1 MMMIKRLVKLGFG
14 MAGIMLMLPAIRL
27 HAQPASPI
35 AAIPAYQPQPIAGG
49 VIRSWGHVFL
59 KKVMTSW
66 ELSFQKYHPGITFSD
81 NLVSSAAATGALFTN
96 TADLGILGREIRPM
110 EVAGY
115 NRVMKQRPFPLEVM
129 TGSYAN
135 ADKSVAL
142 GIFVQKDNP
151 LTHITFAQ
159 LDAIF
164 GSEHRRGEKTNI
176 RTWGQL
182 GLTGLWANRTI
193 DVYMGELD
201 AAPAFYFSQQV
212 MLGSMLWNEHLQHF
226 DDLNRPDG
234 TVYEAQQHIV
244 DALAQDSAGIA
255 LSGAGS
261 RNAGVKLIPV
271 AAGDGGPYIDAT
283 PETVEARTYPLARSV
298 WIYTNQGPGHPL
310 DPRVREF
317 LRFIF
322 SREGQELVRREGEYL
337 PLTPELA
344 AAQLKKLESQSIP
357 PVLETRVP

>member
-1 MMMIKRLVKLGFG
+1 MNKRLVQFALCVV
-14 MAGIMLMLPAIRL
+14 AIALPAVHI
-27 HAQPASPI
+27 HAQQPML
-35 AAIPAYQPQPIAGG
+35 AALPAYQPQPISAG

-59 KKVMTSW
+59 KKVMAGW
-66 ELSFQKYHPGITFSD
+66 EAGFQKYHPDVTFSD

-115 NRVMKQRPFPLEVM
+115 TRVMKQKPFPLEVM

-151 LTHITFAQ
+151 LTQITFAQ

-164 GSEHRRGEKTNI
+164 GAEHRRNETSNI

-182 GLTGLWANRTI
+182 GLTGPWANRTI
-193 DVYMGELD
+193 NVYAGELD

-226 DDLNRPDG
+226 DDINRPDG
-234 TVYEAQQHIV
+234 TVYVAQQQIV
-244 DALAQDSAGIA
+244 DALAQDPAGIA
-255 LSGAGS
+255 VSGAGS
-261 RNAGVKLIPV
+261 RNPGVKLIPV
-271 AAGDGGPYIDAT
+271 AVNDGSPFIAAT

-322 SREGQELVRREGEYL
+322 SREGQELVRQEGEYL
-337 PLTPELA
+337 PLTPELV
-344 AAQLKKLESQSIP
+344 AAQLKKLEQ
-357 PVLETRVP
+357 

>member
-1 MMMIKRLVKLGFG
+1 MHKLPLKL
-14 MAGIMLMLPAIRL
+14 ASGITVMTLCLPAIRL
-27 HAQPASPI
+27 NAQQASPTD
-35 AAIPAYQPQPIAGG
+35 AISPYQPQTIPAG

-59 KKVMTSW
+59 KKIMANW
-66 ELSFQKYHPGITFSD
+66 EQSFQRYHPDVTFSD
-81 NLVSSAAATGALFTN
+81 NLVSSAAAAGALFTN

-115 NRVMKQRPFPLEVM
+115 SRVMKQKPFPLEVM

-151 LTHITFAQ
+151 LTHITFRQ

-164 GSEHRRGEKTNI
+164 GSEHLRGEKTNI

-182 GLTGLWANRTI
+182 GLTGPWANRAI
-193 DVYMGELD
+193 NVYMGELD

-212 MLGSMLWNEHLQHF
+212 MHGSMLWNERLHHF
-226 DDLNRPDG
+226 DDINRADG

-244 DALAQDSAGIA
+244 DALAEDAAGIA
-255 LSGAGS
+255 VSGAGC

-271 AAGDGGPYIDAT
+271 AINDDGPYIDAT
-283 PETVEARTYPLARSV
+283 LETVQTRAYPFARSV

-317 LRFIF
+317 LRFIL
-322 SREGQELVRREGEYL
+322 SREGQELVRQEGEYL

-344 AAQLKKLESQSIP
+344 AAQLEKLE
-357 PVLETRVP
+357 

>member
-1 MMMIKRLVKLGFG
+1 MRMWLLKFVFA
-14 MAGIMLMLPAIRL
+14 AGIGLCLPAICT
-27 HAQPASPI
+27 HAQQISAI
-35 AAIPAYQPQPIAGG
+35 AAIPAYQPQPVEGG

-59 KKVMTSW
+59 KKIMTSW
-66 ELSFQKYHPGITFSD
+66 ESSFQKYHPDITFSD

-115 NRVMKQRPFPLEVM
+115 NRVMKQKPFPLEVM

-142 GIFVQKDNP
+142 GVFVQKDNP
-151 LTHITFAQ
+151 LTSITFAQ

-164 GSEHRRGEKTNI
+164 GCEHRRGEKTNI

-182 GLTGLWANRTI
+182 GLIGLWADRTI
-193 DVYMGELD
+193 NVYMGELD
-201 AAPAFYFSQQV
+201 AAPAFYFSQRV

-234 TVYEAQQHIV
+234 TVYEAQQQIV
-244 DALAQDSAGIA
+244 DALAKDSAGIA
-255 LSGAGS
+255 ISGAGS
-261 RNAGVKLIPV
+261 RNPGVKLIPV
-271 AAGDGGPYIDAT
+271 SISDAGPYIAAT
-283 PETVEARTYPLARSV
+283 PETVEARIYPFARSV

-310 DPRVREF
+310 DPRAREF

-322 SREGQELVRREGEYL
+322 SREGQELVRQEGEYL

-344 AAQLKKLESQSIP
+344 AAQLKRLEQ
-357 PVLETRVP
+357 

>member
-1 MMMIKRLVKLGFG
+1 
-14 MAGIMLMLPAIRL
+14 MAFCLSSMCL
-27 HAQPASPI
+27 HAQQTSAL
-35 AAIPAYQPQPIAGG
+35 AAIPAYEPGDVPPG

-59 KKVMTSW
+59 KKIMASW
-66 ELSFQKYHPGITFSD
+66 EQSFQKYHTDITFSD

-96 TADLGILGREIRPM
+96 TADLGIVGREIRPM

-115 NRVMKQRPFPLEVM
+115 SRVMKQKPFPLEVM

-151 LTHITFAQ
+151 LARISFAQ
-159 LDAIF
+159 LDAIL
-164 GSEHRRGEKTNI
+164 GSEHLRGRRSNI

-182 GLTGLWANRTI
+182 GLTGPWANRLI
-193 DVYMGELD
+193 NVYTGELD
-201 AAPAFYFSQQV
+201 AAPAFFLSQQV
-212 MLGSMLWNEHLQHF
+212 MRGSMLWNEHLKHF

-234 TVYEAQQHIV
+234 SVYEAQQQIV
-244 DALAQDSAGIA
+244 DALAQDPAGIA
-255 LSGAGS
+255 VSGAGC
-261 RNAGVKLIPV
+261 RNPGVKLIAV
-271 AAGDGGPYIDAT
+271 AVNDDGPYINAN
-283 PETVEARTYPLARSV
+283 PETVQARTYPLARSV

-322 SREGQELVRREGEYL
+322 SRQGQELVGEEGEYL
-337 PLTPELA
+337 PLTPALA
-344 AAQLKKLESQSIP
+344 AAQLKKLE
-357 PVLETRVP
+357 

>member
-1 MMMIKRLVKLGFG
+1 MRNLLLKLTLAAVG
-14 MAGIMLMLPAIRL
+14 MVTYFPSIYLR
-27 HAQPASPI
+27 AQQTSALS
-35 AAIPAYQPQPIAGG
+35 AIPAYEPRNVPPG

-59 KKVMTSW
+59 KQIMAKW
-66 ELSFQKYHPGITFSD
+66 EQGFQNYHRDITFSD
-81 NLVSSAAATGALFTN
+81 NLVSSAAAIGALFTN
-96 TADLGILGREIRPM
+96 TADLGILGREIRPI

-115 NRVMKQRPFPLEVM
+115 NRVMKHKPFPLEVM

-142 GIFVQKDNP
+142 GIFVEKANP
-151 LTHITFAQ
+151 LNRITFAQ

-164 GSEHRRGEKTNI
+164 GSEHLRGERINI

-182 GLTGLWANRTI
+182 GLTGHWANRTI
-193 DVYMGELD
+193 NVYTGELD

-212 MLGSMLWNEHLQHF
+212 MRGSELWNEHLQHF
-226 DDLNRPDG
+226 DDIHRPDG

-244 DALAQDSAGIA
+244 DALAQDPAGIA
-255 LSGAGS
+255 VSGAGC
-261 RNAGVKLIPV
+261 RNPGVKLIPV
-271 AAGDGGPYIDAT
+271 AVNDDGPYINAT
-283 PETVEARTYPLARSV
+283 PEAVEARTYPLARSV
-298 WIYTNQGPGHPL
+298 WIYTNEGPGHPL

-322 SREGQELVRREGEYL
+322 SREGQELVREENEYL

-344 AAQLKKLESQSIP
+344 AVQLKKLE
-357 PVLETRVP
+357 

>member
-1 MMMIKRLVKLGFG
+1 MRNILLNLTFT
-14 MAGIMLMLPAIRL
+14 AGVIALCLPTTRL
-27 HAQPASPI
+27 HAQQTSSLAG
-35 AAIPAYQPQPIAGG
+35 IPSYDPQPIPPG

-59 KKVMTSW
+59 KNIMGSW
-66 ELSFQKYHPGITFSD
+66 EQSFKKYHPDITFSD

-115 NRVMKQRPFPLEVM
+115 NRVMKRKPFPLEVM

-151 LTHITFAQ
+151 LTQITFRQ

-164 GSEHRRGEKTNI
+164 GSEHLRGEKVNI
-176 RTWGQL
+176 RNWGQL
-182 GLTGLWANRTI
+182 GLVGPWANRTI
-193 DVYMGELD
+193 NVYMGELD
-201 AAPAFYFSQQV
+201 AAPAFYFSQRV
-212 MLGSMLWNEHLQHF
+212 MRGSMLWNEHMQHF
-226 DDLNRPDG
+226 DDINRSDG
-234 TVYEAQQHIV
+234 TVYVAQQRIV
-244 DALAQDSAGIA
+244 DALAQDPAGIA
-255 LSGAGS
+255 VSGAGC
-261 RNAGVKLIPV
+261 RNPGVKLIPV
-271 AAGDGGPYIDAT
+271 AVLDDGAYIDAT
-283 PETVEARTYPLARSV
+283 PESVEARTYPLARSV
-298 WIYTNQGPGHPL
+298 WIYSNQGPGHPL

-322 SREGQELVRREGEYL
+322 SREGQELVREEGEYL

-344 AAQLKKLESQSIP
+344 AAQLKKVE
-357 PVLETRVP
+357 

>member
-1 MMMIKRLVKLGFG
+1 MNKRNPKFVLVFATISLC
-14 MAGIMLMLPAIRL
+14 LPAVSVY
-27 HAQPASPI
+27 AQQAS
-35 AAIPAYQPQPIAGG
+35 ALASIPTYQPQPIPAG

-59 KKVMTSW
+59 KKVMASW
-66 ELSFQKYHPGITFSD
+66 ETSFQKYHPDVTFSD

-115 NRVMKQRPFPLEVM
+115 NRVMKQKPFPLEVM

-142 GIFVQKDNP
+142 GIFVQKNNP
-151 LTHITFAQ
+151 LTQISFAQ

-164 GSEHRRGEKTNI
+164 GSEHRRGEKGKI

-182 GLTGLWANRTI
+182 GLTGPWASRTI
-193 DVYMGELD
+193 NVYTGELD

-212 MLGSMLWNEHLQHF
+212 MLGSILWNERLQHF
-226 DDLNRPDG
+226 DDINRSDG

-244 DALAQDSAGIA
+244 DALAQDPAGIA
-255 LSGAGS
+255 ISGAGS
-261 RNAGVKLIPV
+261 RNPGVKLIPV
-271 AAGDGGPYIDAT
+271 SVSDDGPYISAT
-283 PETVEARTYPLARSV
+283 PETVEARTYPFARSV

-322 SREGQELVRREGEYL
+322 SREGQELVRQEGEYL
-337 PLTPELA
+337 PLTSGLA
-344 AAQLKKLESQSIP
+344 AAQLKRLEQ
-357 PVLETRVP
+357 

>member
-1 MMMIKRLVKLGFG
+1 MGSCLPEENHDAVGKLGF
-14 MAGIMLMLPAIRL
+14 
-27 HAQPASPI
+27 
-35 AAIPAYQPQPIAGG
+35 
-49 VIRSWGHVFL
+49 V
-59 KKVMTSW
+59 K
-66 ELSFQKYHPGITFSD
+66 KYHPDITFSD

-115 NRVMKQRPFPLEVM
+115 NRVMKQKPFPLEAM

-164 GSEHRRGEKTNI
+164 GSEHLRGEKVNI

-182 GLTGLWANRTI
+182 GLAGPWANHTI
-193 DVYMGELD
+193 NVYMGELD

-212 MLGSMLWNEHLQHF
+212 MRGSMLWNEHLQHF
-226 DDLNRPDG
+226 DDINRPDG

-244 DALAQDSAGIA
+244 DALAEDPAGIA
-255 LSGAGS
+255 VSGAGC
-261 RNAGVKLIPV
+261 RNPGVKLIPV
-271 AAGDGGPYIDAT
+271 AINDDGPYIDAT
-283 PETVEARTYPLARSV
+283 PTTVEARTYPFARSV
-298 WIYTNQGPGHPL
+298 WIYTNQAPGHPL
-310 DPRVREF
+310 DQRDSASSCVLSSVARGRNWFARKANIF
-317 LRFIF
+317 LSHR
-322 SREGQELVRREGEYL
+322 SS
-337 PLTPELA
+337 PLR
-344 AAQLKKLESQSIP
+344 S
-357 PVLETRVP
+357 